1 MEFTKPISPQ
11 KKQIRQNGDSLR
23 RPSLENSI
31 SQNFVVMI
39 SDNFVAVLDWQ
50 KLRVEGSDVGPQVG
64 GATVGERH
72 NLKSRGDLGNHGLFS
87 VTRSKKNLFKIANL
101 MVLDTVSEKKSLA
114 TQSSSNGNVML

>member
-1 MEFTKPISPQ
+1 MIKIPTDWCKTFSPP

-72 NLKSRGDLGNHGLFS
+72 NLKSREYFGNHGLFL
-87 VTRSKKNLFKIANL
+87 VNQSKKNLF
-101 MVLDTVSEKKSLA
+101 
-114 TQSSSNGNVML
+114 